1 MLCKG
6 RWEACGVSCVLAADV
21 LATGTEWRQTTHQS
35 RKKRSI
41 GSQEGTIIRDLPFGF
56 PNKQHHLGSN
66 VDHKSFV
73 SYGSC
78 ISILESANLLCGNF
92 PQAVHGTSVPPHYK
106 AVPLFFANKLLVIK
120 LDLGH
125 FPEQQY

>member
-1 MLCKG
+1 MSLLRAQNGGKRRINPERREALPRKRG
-6 RWEACGVSCVLAADV
+6 RSSVIFLLVFQINNIISA
-21 LATGTEWRQTTHQS
+21 RM
-35 RKKRSI
+35 SI
-41 GSQEGTIIRDLPFGF
+41 T
-56 PNKQHHLGSN
+56 N
-66 VDHKSFV
+66 HKSFV

-106 AVPLFFANKLLVIK
+106 EVPLFFANKLLVIK